1 MVISDFECLHAEAK
15 AGIGGTVNVGMC
27 GRPEIL
33 SKLDSALKASVKQLE
48 IQEKYF
54 GIEYPLTKLGK

>member
-1 MVISDFECLHAEAK
+1 MISDFECIHAEAK
-15 AGIGGTVNVGMC
+15 AGIGGIVDVSMC

-33 SKLDSALKASVKQLE
+33 HKLDSALKATVKQLE

-54 GIEYPLTKLGK
+54 GVEYPLTKLG